1 MTKKNIAKPIEITE
15 RIRKRWEESG
25 YKCITEVSENEDI
38 IKQDIILCVKACFKE
53 CPVAY
58 IVIWFYDL
66 GISQSYYNEHFR
78 TFRQVY
84 ISRDCVIYRIY
95 PGDDLNIITSVW
107 GECDILDIIFFRD
120 EQDSQPFLGDLLGRS
135 YKEYRKDF
143 FKRVSA
149 SQVIISDSGDGDE
162 FQMIFSEDLYEKLQ
176 CLHT

>member
-38 IKQDIILCVKACFKE
+38 IKQDIILCVEACFKE

-66 GISQSYYNEHFR
+66 GISQGYYKEHFR

-84 ISRDCVIYRIY
+84 ISRDCVI
-95 PGDDLNIITSVW
+95 
-107 GECDILDIIFFRD
+107 
-120 EQDSQPFLGDLLGRS
+120 
-135 YKEYRKDF
+135 
-143 FKRVSA
+143 
-149 SQVIISDSGDGDE
+149 
-162 FQMIFSEDLYEKLQ
+162 
-176 CLHT
+176 